1 MPQGTNVYAATLPS
15 LATDGTTI
23 NQRTTQRGDLRTAQ
37 VMDSHSALAEGGAC
51 YRVCSDPT
59 IVAASY
65 PQAST
70 ATAFGVVRLIFVSI
84 WNSSQSQPRHIYLDY
99 LKLICTNMTTT
110 NIGGGLSY
118 SVRLYTND
126 VFSSTL
132 STGLGV
138 THTPV
143 NTNTDFA
150 NNSVA
155 VVRQGT
161 MTLASGITGAG
172 APILSRGSW
181 KRNNVVSP
189 PGPIVGDIFVVDF
202 GEHAA
207 QANNMARTTASQY
220 VSSSGPLVIGPRQ
233 FAYLEIGSTGTG
245 STAVG
250 SYALEMGWWER

>member
-1 MPQGTNVYAATLPS
+1 MPQGTNVYASTLPS

-23 NQRTTQRGDLRTAQ
+23 NQRTTGNGDLRTTQ
-37 VMDSHSALAEGGAC
+37 LMDSHSALAEAGAC

-65 PQAST
+65 PQATT
-70 ATAFGVVRLIFVSI
+70 ATAFATAKLIFLSI

-118 SVRLYTND
+118 DLRLYTND
-126 VFSSTL
+126 VYSSTL
-132 STGLGV
+132 STGFGA

-143 NTNTDFA
+143 NANTDFA

-161 MTLASGITGAG
+161 ITLASGITGTG
-172 APILSRGSW
+172 APVLGRGSW
-181 KRNNVVSP
+181 KRSGIASP
-189 PGPIVGDIFVVDF
+189 PGPIVGDIFVLDF

-207 QANNMARTTASQY
+207 QPNNMATTVASQY

-233 FAYLEIGSTGTG
+233 FAYLEIGSTASASSG
-245 STAVG
+245 VG
-250 SYALEMGWWER
+250 SYALELGWWER